1 MQNLPGEV
9 PGFYSM
15 ATITIT
21 DEQVTSA
28 TNIELFKL
36 DKNNYIPVIITDVDT
51 SVSSSDT
58 IVFEGGLNVSD
69 IILPQIISTQVPRYF
84 MTGGTKSN
92 HSYTLINNDLI
103 SMKVNSTQ
111 SRWLQILYTLNPH
124 GETEDQYS
132 NYINYYTVDS
142 NYRPTDGFTIMIYAI
157 HDTINDVKYIY
168 NIASAG
174 EFYNNSIEVKL
185 TTPDLDA
192 SLKGYIPTNASVNYA
207 CGFTTSQHPLSS
219 WYNISQFIFNYTIE
233 FEINNPYTGGD
244 SQTDPGDGSFD
255 YTGDEIGIPDLPT
268 VSVTDSGFVTLYAP
282 TTAQLN
288 SLASFMWSDAFSLDS
303 FKKLFNN
310 PMDCILGLSIIPVN
324 VPTGGAREI
333 TVGNIVSTISCN
345 VVTSQF
351 IAVDCGTLTISPT
364 KFTGGYLDY
373 SPYTKAYIYLPFIGI
388 QQLNID
394 DIMNST
400 LHVVYHVDILTGALV
415 CYVQATNRTTGGV
428 SQPDAVLYTYMGQ
441 CAESVP
447 LSSSDFSSTM
457 SSILSTAGAAAGLV
471 ATVATGGAAA
481 PVAAAATGLAAS
493 TANTAMN
500 MKPNI
505 SRSGAMGGSAGMM
518 NIKYPFVIFDCP
530 HTAIPVKQ
538 YEFTGFPSNKI
549 VNLSSLSGFN
559 VIQAINLSVAG
570 ATDQECDMIKSIL
583 TQGVII

>member
-9 PGFYSM
+9 PGFYFMNYDLSYLSNQTPEVYFRKID
-15 ATITIT
+15 AL
-21 DEQVTSA
+21 SS
-28 TNIELFKL
+28 L
-36 DKNNYIPVIITDVDT
+36 NYIPLFV
-51 SVSSSDT
+51 
-58 IVFEGGLNVSD
+58 
-69 IILPQIISTQVPRYF
+69 Y
-84 MTGGTKSN
+84 
-92 HSYTLINNDLI
+92 HINEEI
-103 SMKVNSTQ
+103 
-111 SRWLQILYTLNPH
+111 
-124 GETEDQYS
+124 
-132 NYINYYTVDS
+132 
-142 NYRPTDGFTIMIYAI
+142 
-157 HDTINDVKYIY
+157 TINDDWANFPANNVVSFFSSTFLSKFTAPTMVACDSSNNNTLYYTTFTGVDIKASVESNY
-168 NIASAG
+168 LKVYVRPFSDDVIFSHSVRSGGVTPRWNNYAAGFAVTLIVTPSGIPFIATILY
-174 EFYNNSIEVKL
+174 YNNESKNN
-185 TTPDLDA
+185 TYFPT
-192 SLKGYIPTNASVNYA
+192 STSKGVLSNSDIDTKSYYNSSTYSRN
-207 CGFTTSQHPLSS
+207 TSTIQAQAATL
-219 WYNISQFIFNYTIE
+219 YNGAVLQDSD
-233 FEINNPYTGGD
+233 NPYNGGD

-255 YTGDEIGIPDLPT
+255 YTGDEIGIPDLPA

-324 VPTGGAREI
+324 VPTGGAQEI
-333 TVGNIVSTISCN
+333 TVGNIISTVSCN

-447 LSSSDFSSTM
+447 LSSTDFSSTM

-518 NIKYPFVIFDCP
+518 NIKFPFVIFDCP
-530 HTAIPVKQ
+530 HTAIPIKQ

-549 VNLSSLSGFN
+549 VKLSSLSGFN

-570 ATDQECDMIKSIL
+570 ATDQECDLIKSIL